1 MPLQVPSA
9 ARAALPACATCP
21 APQPGRSGLTASC
34 RVCHTGAASPL
45 LRQQP
50 ECAWGSDRRASQRRA
65 SLPEHWQKVVA
76 TEAAEE
82 VCPPP
87 FALFVQVLTALC
99 SQWRALLPKALAE
112 CGGERGC

>member
-1 MPLQVPSA
+1 M
-9 ARAALPACATCP
+9 
-21 APQPGRSGLTASC
+21 TASC

-50 ECAWGSDRRASQRRA
+50 ECARGSGRRASQRRA

-82 VCPPP
+82 VCPLP
-87 FALFVQVLTALC
+87 FALCMQVLTALC
-99 SQWRALLPKALAE
+99 SQWRPLMPKALAE